1 MHTENT
7 SVTIITYMTQYT
19 TARQYNMNEYM
30 CFKFAYP
37 LYCLY
42 DMHSAFMTT
51 VIYIYSSELAH
62 DRSQSFV
69 SLNLFSTL
77 SILFWQL
84 HDLIVALHYTLH
96 AHIE

>member
-51 VIYIYSSELAH
+51 VIYIYIVRSLHMTEVSPLSALICSAH
-62 DRSQSFV
+62 Y
-69 SLNLFSTL
+69 LFCFGNSM
-77 SILFWQL
+77 I
-84 HDLIVALHYTLH
+84 
-96 AHIE
+96 